1 MNQLDEQR
9 IREIV
14 REELNRKETIEKI
27 TSSIDRIENIL
38 NVCLESLEE
47 QVAKHSSNPDFNM
60 TVLTT
65 RVAEVTA
72 QLLQLQAFRYMVINR
87 QKGAAIE

>member
-1 MNQLDEQR
+1 SMNQLDEQR

-14 REELNRKETIEKI
+14 REELTRKETIEKI

-47 QVAKHSSNPDFNM
+47 QVAKYFSNPDFNM

-87 QKGAAIE
+87 HERR